1 VALGLTRLPA
11 GVGLLGGIGFT
22 MALFIA
28 MLAFEESPVLDQAK
42 IGVLSAS
49 VCAAIAG
56 YLLLRMTLAPAG
68 MAAEPER
75 PPVTT

>member
-42 IGVLSAS
+42 IGVLAAS
-49 VCAAIAG
+49 VCAAIIG
-56 YLLLRMTLAPAG
+56 YLVLRMTLATAARPEPA
-68 MAAEPER
+68 
-75 PPVTT
+75 PVAT